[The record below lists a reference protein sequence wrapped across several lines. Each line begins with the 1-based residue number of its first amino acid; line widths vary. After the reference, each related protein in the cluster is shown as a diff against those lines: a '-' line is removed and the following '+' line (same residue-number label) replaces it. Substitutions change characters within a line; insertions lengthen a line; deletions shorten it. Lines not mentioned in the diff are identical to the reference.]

1 MSNIKSRK
9 YYEDYSLEEIS
20 RLDNPFKYF
29 AKQTRVKTPV
39 EDNLKSSDDE
49 LRTKTWT
56 ELYKA
61 AAYFF
66 DNPDPERREKIF
78 KYVRANFSDVLKET
92 VNPYDLPMVQNRNS
106 LLNWVCNKNNEF
118 LEKKNSTK
126 RVVCDVKYLMKVY
139 GPNYDAVEEY
149 LGSYKDTI

>member
-20 RLDNPFKYF
+20 REDNPFRYL
-29 AKQTRVKTPV
+29 AKETKVNTPV
-39 EDNLKSSDDE
+39 EDNLKASDDE

-61 AAYFF
+61 AAYYF
-66 DNPDPERREKIF
+66 DNPDPARREKMLKF
-78 KYVRANFSDVLKET
+78 VRANFSGVLADT

-106 LLNWVCNKNNEF
+106 LLNWICNKNNEF
-118 LEKKNSTK
+118 LEKKDSSK
-126 RVVCDVKYLMKVY
+126 RVVCDVRSLLKVY
-139 GPNYDAVEEY
+139 GPNYDAAEEY
-149 LGSYKDTI
+149 LGSIRHTI